1 MATFEMKMKKK
12 SCFFYYMM
20 DLFFNYFDKGS
31 QDAILKNLHGNAT
44 EFNFYLVYLKPIH
57 SSLLCYITFLPI

>member
-1 MATFEMKMKKK
+1 MV
-12 SCFFYYMM
+12 

-31 QDAILKNLHGNAT
+31 QDAILKFSMEMQQSLI
-44 EFNFYLVYLKPIH
+44 FYLFYLKPKH